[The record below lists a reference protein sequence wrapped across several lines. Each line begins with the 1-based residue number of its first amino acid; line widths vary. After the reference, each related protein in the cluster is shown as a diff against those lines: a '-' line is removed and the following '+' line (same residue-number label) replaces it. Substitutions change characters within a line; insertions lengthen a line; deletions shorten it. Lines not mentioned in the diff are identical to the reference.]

1 MRHRVKKLK
10 IGRSKSHATA
20 MVKNLAT
27 SLILY
32 EKVKTTRA
40 KAKAFTPEVEKIIGL
55 ARAVE
60 LGQTSK
66 RVAIRELSTRLFDE
80 NASRKL
86 LEVLAVRYKD
96 RSSGFSRTVALGHRA
111 GDAAEMVLVELIA

>member
-10 IGRSKSHATA
+10 IGRSKSHAEA

-40 KAKAFTPEVEKIIGL
+40 KAKAFTPELEKIIVL
-55 ARAVE
+55 AQTVE
-60 LGQTSK
+60 AGNKSK
-66 RVAIRELSTRLFDE
+66 REVIRALSSRLFDE
-80 NASRKL
+80 NASNKL
-86 LEVLAVRYKD
+86 LEVLVPRYKG
-96 RSSGFSRTVALGHRA
+96 RTSGFSRTVALGHRA
-111 GDAAEMVLVELIA
+111 GDASEMVQVELIS